1 MGHRARATGAPGPKA
16 AACGFYPDPGY
27 DYRRPLSGDRYEPIA
42 TRPLG
47 APISGGVQGRVVIPP
62 AKCRNLRLMPLLF
75 PVLPGTILLCDY
87 TRGFRLPEMVKRRSV
102 IVISPRLPHRDYLW
116 AVVPLSTTAPAR
128 DVAYVCRLELAR
140 PLPPPFDAAVCWAK
154 ADMVA
159 TVGFERLD
167 LFRTGR
173 DRTGRRQ
180 YLHPRLSDADLTR
193 VRAAVLHGLG
203 LGSLT
208 GSVRPDL

>member
-1 MGHRARATGAPGPKA
+1 MRCVMAATKRTPTVASGAHRHGQIVR
-16 AACGFYPDPGY
+16 DV
-27 DYRRPLSGDRYEPIA
+27 
-42 TRPLG
+42 
-47 APISGGVQGRVVIPP
+47 SGGAQGRFVIPP

-75 PVLPGTILLCDY
+75 PVPPGTILLCDY
-87 TRGFRLPEMVKRRSV
+87 TRGFRLPEMVKRRPA

-203 LGSLT
+203 LGSL
-208 GSVRPDL
+208 